1 MIHCFGTADEKLN
14 VNAGIAALGH
24 PIRTAARACRNPARR
39 SAKSRPKAWNFSH
52 CIGGGEMAAIVVEL
66 I

>member
-24 PIRTAARACRNPARR
+24 PIRTAAWALSQPRSPLCKIAAKGVEFQPLYRR
-39 SAKSRPKAWNFSH
+39 RGN
-52 CIGGGEMAAIVVEL
+52 GGDRR
-66 I
+66 

>member
-24 PIRTAARACRNPARR
+24 PTDTAARALSQPRSPLCKIAAKGVEFQATVSAAGKWRR
-39 SAKSRPKAWNFSH
+39 SSLN
-52 CIGGGEMAAIVVEL
+52 
-66 I
+66 

>member
-24 PIRTAARACRNPARR
+24 PIRTAARALSQPR
-39 SAKSRPKAWNFSH
+39 SGTASSRKTH
-52 CIGGGEMAAIVVEL
+52 QM
-66 I
+66 

>member
-24 PIRTAARACRNPARR
+24 PIRTAAWALSQPR
-39 SAKSRPKAWNFSH
+39 SGTASSRK
-52 CIGGGEMAAIVVEL
+52 L
-66 I
+66 IRCESAPILHAE